1 MAQARYMN
9 LATQQQ
15 ILIRLPEEVAARLKA
30 VVPPRKRNKFVSQLV
45 IKALEDYDRKLALIA
60 DQVTADE
67 KNNPELLQEMRDWD
81 VTVGDGIDD
90 EEYETESGSR

>member
-1 MAQARYMN
+1 ME

-15 ILIRLPEEVAARLKA
+15 ILIRIPEEVAARLKA

-45 IKALEDYDRKLALIA
+45 IDALEDYDQKLAGIA
-60 DQVTADE
+60 AQVTAEEQSD
-67 KNNPELLQEMRDWD
+67 PERMQEIADWD

-90 EEYETESGSR
+90 EEYETETRQG